1 MNIDRYWT
9 KYEKLLIKNVQ
20 NDYRIHNLGF
30 ILVFFNIYKS
40 VYIIHKNLFKEENW
54 YDIISWYRKVIW

>member
-9 KYEKLLIKNVQ
+9 KYEKILIKNVKK
-20 NDYRIHNLGF
+20 DYTIHNIGF

>member
-9 KYEKLLIKNVQ
+9 KYEKILIKNVQ
-20 NDYRIHNLGF
+20 KDYRIHNIGF

-54 YDIISWYRKVIW
+54 HDIISWYRKVIW

>member
-9 KYEKLLIKNVQ
+9 KYEKILIKNVQ
-20 NDYRIHNLGF
+20 KDYRIHNIGF